1 MFQSR
6 SNIWA
11 LREKA
16 GLFQR
21 TSREPVQLTAGPMAA
36 YWPLPSLDGKRIFI
50 AGYQARNEL
59 LRYDLKSDR
68 IAPALAGLSGTDLE
82 FSKDGKWL
90 TYVSVPERS
99 LFRAAADGSQRLQLT
114 RPPLAP
120 VMPHWSP
127 DGKQIAFHGGTPGKP
142 PRIYLAAFDGG
153 PVRQVSNGESGN
165 HGDWDPSWPP
175 DGASLAFGAT
185 LVDPAAGEFIHVVD
199 LKTNHV
205 SALPGSE
212 GMWSPR
218 WSPNGRLIAGIS
230 GASNRL
236 ELYDVRAHKQTQLFG
251 SRSGYPC
258 WSLDGAFLFF
268 KSGDWL
274 WRVRMSD
281 RKVERV
287 TNLDGIRVAGFGWFA
302 VAPNNSFITAR
313 DAGTEEIYA
322 LDWEAP

>member
-1 MFQSR
+1 
-6 SNIWA
+6 
-11 LREKA
+11 
-16 GLFQR
+16 
-21 TSREPVQLTAGPMAA
+21 MAA

-142 PRIYLAAFDGG
+142 PRIYVAAFDGG

-185 LVDPAAGEFIHVVD
+185 LVDPAAGESIHVVD
-199 LKTNHV
+199 LKTNYV

-218 WSPNGRLIAGIS
+218 WSPDGRLIAGIS

-236 ELYDVRAHKQTQLFG
+236 ELYDVRTHKQTQLVG
-251 SRSGYPC
+251 WHSGYPT
-258 WSLDGAFLFF
+258 WSPDGAFLFF
-268 KSGDWL
+268 RSGDWL

-302 VAPNNSFITAR
+302 VAPNNSFIAAR
-313 DAGTEEIYA
+313 DAGTDEIYA